1 MTITSCPPE
10 EVILS
15 VHRVESH
22 RNVDQEPRSAVAHQT
37 PWKPVSWVPMVSFVS
52 AVVLS
57 VALLIKVSV

>member
-1 MTITSCPPE
+1 M
-10 EVILS
+10 S